1 GEVMEIKDLLPI
13 LGVALG
19 WGLSE
24 LGGFMKNRAA
34 RARTIKQAIATLYK
48 LNFDMLQVKRAQ
60 EYYKSNAPSDL
71 ATWERGRQR
80 SFQKHLN
87 FSEKTLGKIN
97 ESVSLISQEYPLLA
111 FRLDGA
117 ISAYTS
123 IINSKLDSAIDNKDL
138 YMTMLGKI
146 EVSQLASQAIVEKTI
161 FTLAFRVDFLL
172 WVSLKLDMRKFKQG
186 INKGD
191 LVHSSQVFRGKKT

>member
-1 GEVMEIKDLLPI
+1 M
-13 LGVALG
+13 
-19 WGLSE
+19 
-24 LGGFMKNRAA
+24 
-34 RARTIKQAIATLYK
+34 
-48 LNFDMLQVKRAQ
+48 
-60 EYYKSNAPSDL
+60 
-71 ATWERGRQR
+71 
-80 SFQKHLN
+80 
-87 FSEKTLGKIN
+87 
-97 ESVSLISQEYPLLA
+97 ISQEYPLLA

-123 IINSKLDSAIDNKDL
+123 IINSKLDSAIDSKDL